1 MSAPL
6 RVLTI
11 GHSYVVALNQRVPA
25 AIANDSRID
34 LTLAAPRFH
43 YGDLRRLHL
52 EKASDPHYR
61 IVPLTARWTRKNHI
75 FWYEHRALR
84 RLIREGEFDVV
95 HAWEEPYSYA
105 GYEIAR
111 AVAPSGAR
119 FMFRTAQ
126 SIVKQYPWP
135 FSHFER
141 FTLARADGWVAGG
154 GLVYE
159 AMKDKGFP
167 CAHGRVITLGVDMD
181 VFRPLDRKSRRTV
194 LDELRVDP
202 PVVGFI
208 GRLVEAKG
216 LDILMAAMERVKPP
230 WSLLILGSGPY
241 ESNITRWATAR
252 GWSDRVRILLV
263 PHDDVPRYLGAMDL
277 MLAPSQTTPSWKE
290 QFGRMIIEAFACGVP
305 VIGSDSGEI
314 PYVIAEAGVVVPEA
328 DVGEWVRQTETLL
341 SDERRRHALGGK
353 GLQRCRE
360 HYDVGQVAEK
370 YIEFYHELCGAGA

>member
-1 MSAPL
+1 
-6 RVLTI
+6 
-11 GHSYVVALNQRVPA
+11 
-25 AIANDSRID
+25 
-34 LTLAAPRFH
+34 LAAPRFH

-61 IVPLTARWTRKNHI
+61 IVPLTARLTRKNHI

-111 AVAPSGAR
+111 AVAPTGAR

-159 AMKDKGFP
+159 AMKNKGFP
-167 CAHGRVITLGVDMD
+167 AARGRVITLGVDMD
-181 VFRPLDRKSRRTV
+181 VFRPLDRDSRRTV
-194 LDELRVDP
+194 LDELRLDP

-216 LDILMAAMERVKPP
+216 LDVMMAAMERVKPP

-241 ESNITRWATAR
+241 ESNITQWATAR
-252 GWSDRVRILLV
+252 GWSDRVRVLLV

-314 PYVIAEAGVVVPEA
+314 PHVIAAAGRV
-328 DVGEWVRQTETLL
+328 VGEQDVDGWATTTESLL
-341 SDERRRHALGGK
+341 RDKGTRSALAKAGLRRA
-353 GLQRCRE
+353 RE
-360 HYDVGQVAEK
+360 EYAVEGVAK
-370 YIEFYHELCGAGA
+370 QYLEFYEWLLGRTVNGQQSPAEGDE